1 MPSGCAAIQQN
12 VGIFVS
18 HLGVGSV
25 ESRLL
30 APIRE
35 ECETRG
41 VFTRVDRV
49 QLAAPSR
56 RDAAAGWVRLLGAE
70 HDRDDR
76 VAVLGALRSTYRL
89 GSGFVEILE
98 PDGAG
103 RVADAVAARGA
114 HLYAAGVATDDLG
127 AFVARLRPRGADP
140 AVEGA
145 QAFLDLAD
153 TGNHGLRLVV
163 STHRPGPCV
172 GEIDFFYEVTN
183 LVHDAA
189 AVTAQYADR
198 FGLDA
203 AAFVPI
209 ASPHYGYAGTLTLFD
224 RDRLDR
230 LEVITPD
237 RPGTTM
243 YRFFER
249 VGESLYMAFAES
261 GRLAAIAERVAE
273 AGAKAT
279 LVPAAP
285 QAAAAGL
292 DTIFLHPPALGGMM
306 LGLSRRTHAWIWSGH
321 PERVEPAS

>member
-1 MPSGCAAIQQN
+1 MRPGPDATADLAGRAARRR
-12 VGIFVS
+12 G
-18 HLGVGSV
+18 
-25 ESRLL
+25 
-30 APIRE
+30 
-35 ECETRG
+35 CETPA

-49 QLAAPSR
+49 QLAVPDR
-56 RDAAAGWVRLLGAE
+56 RAAAAGWVRLLGAE
-70 HDRDDR
+70 HLRDDR
-76 VAVLGALRSTYRL
+76 VAPLGALRSTYRL
-89 GSGFVEILE
+89 GTGFVEIVE

-103 RVADAVAARGA
+103 RVGKAVAARGA
-114 HLYAAGVATDDLG
+114 HLYAAGLATDDLG
-127 AFVARLRPRGADP
+127 AFVARLRSRGIEP
-140 AVEGA
+140 AVDGA
-145 QAFLDLAD
+145 QTFLDVAE
-153 TGNHGLRLVV
+153 TGGHGLRLVV
-163 STHRPGPCV
+163 SAGRPGPPV

-183 LVHDAA
+183 LVEDAA
-189 AVTAQYADR
+189 AVTARYAER
-198 FGLDA
+198 FGLAA

-209 ASPHYGYAGTLTLFD
+209 SSPHYGYSGTLTLFD
-224 RDRLDR
+224 GDRLDR

-243 YRFFER
+243 RRFFDR
-249 VGESLYMAFAES
+249 FGESLYMAFAES

-285 QAAAAGL
+285 QAGAAGP